1 MLSRLLFDGLDGTIY
16 EWSVLRRIRGPVR
29 GQENCPGAQKGG
41 YEMKRLGALLLTGC
55 MLFAL
60 AACNTETR
68 SSGELYEAEG
78 FEQSLS
84 TAFFDFQ
91 VNSASLVTQLEEYE
105 PSDPNNRFLVVN
117 ITVQNT
123 FTDDSSIPMF
133 DTDFVLSWPDLGEDS
148 IYCEDNFASTQ
159 LPEEYEIF
167 KGESRTGDLVFV
179 VPSSQTSFTLEYL
192 EIYEDEF
199 EGNTFKISFDA
210 QQEAQ

>member
-1 MLSRLLFDGLDGTIY
+1 
-16 EWSVLRRIRGPVR
+16 
-29 GQENCPGAQKGG
+29 
-41 YEMKRLGALLLTGC
+41 MKRLGALLLTGC

-159 LPEEYEIF
+159 LPEAYEIF

-179 VPSSQTSFTLEYL
+179 VPSGQTSFTLEYL